1 MKHKKHIQNEI
12 KKLRKLVSLKS
23 ATKEEQDKAWASML
37 ALQWVLLNE
46 KKPSSISPVIICK
59 PNLFKWE
66 LK

>member
-1 MKHKKHIQNEI
+1 MKNIKHIKNEI
-12 KKLRKLVSLKS
+12 FKLRKLVNLKT
-23 ATKEEQDKAWASML
+23 ATKEEQDKAWVSML

-46 KKPSSISPVIICK
+46 KKPSPISPVIICK